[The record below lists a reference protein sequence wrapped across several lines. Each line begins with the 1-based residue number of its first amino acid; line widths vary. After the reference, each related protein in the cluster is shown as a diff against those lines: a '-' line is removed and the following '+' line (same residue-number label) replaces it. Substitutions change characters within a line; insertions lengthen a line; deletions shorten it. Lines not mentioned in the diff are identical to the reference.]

1 MVTVHKCGN
10 VLMYCTYNYGKSLET
25 ENVCSF
31 IPQSVLGGPK
41 RNVHVD
47 ALSQIDK
54 PLYNCKSLLH
64 SIVPTTTDTAI
75 ENLINRSILI
85 FNWVASRS
93 LYGSLALSQ
102 WVRRSLLNGFDSVSV
117 GRLKFALGKL
127 INLCPSIIIVY
138 TVS

>member
-10 VLMYCTYNYGKSLET
+10 VLMYCMYNYGKSLET

-41 RNVHVD
+41 RNVHVY

-54 PLYNCKSLLH
+54 PLYNC
-64 SIVPTTTDTAI
+64 IVPTTTDTAI

-127 INLCPSIIIVY
+127 INLCPSIIIVC